1 MPRALLYRYEWAAA
15 NGARAG
21 QGKVRR
27 QRSGR
32 IFVGD
37 QTWRFAM
44 MPGHVA
50 TIDYAIENS
59 SRAGE
64 HDRVRYSGRA
74 TRAWLLMLTPST
86 VEPTV
91 DSSTLP
97 LYVSPRISGASP
109 ASPPPRVSVVA
120 LFQQHR
126 TGH

>member
-1 MPRALLYRYEWAAA
+1 MPTALLYRYEWAAA

-50 TIDYAIENS
+50 TIGRLVSFLQEHRRCGELESGIDDRWVWMVCECGARIMQRIPRAIIQNRQSNERPS
-59 SRAGE
+59 S
-64 HDRVRYSGRA
+64 
-74 TRAWLLMLTPST
+74 
-86 VEPTV
+86 
-91 DSSTLP
+91 
-97 LYVSPRISGASP
+97 SP
-109 ASPPPRVSVVA
+109 
-120 LFQQHR
+120 
-126 TGH
+126 